1 MAEENINKKTGA
13 ERQAEVLVA
22 ALERANKNGGTLLN
36 AWQKAMPQ
44 FYDKT

>member
-22 ALERANKNGGTLLN
+22 ALERGDASVL
-36 AWQKAMPQ
+36 
-44 FYDKT
+44 